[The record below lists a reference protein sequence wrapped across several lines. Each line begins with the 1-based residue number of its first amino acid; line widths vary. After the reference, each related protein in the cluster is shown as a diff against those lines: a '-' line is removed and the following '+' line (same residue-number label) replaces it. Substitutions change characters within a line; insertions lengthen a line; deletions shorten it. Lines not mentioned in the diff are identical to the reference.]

1 MNESSII
8 DRNNRTAN
16 NIRHNKNYS
25 PKKMNIRLLNDIEK
39 TQKVRREIKNRK
51 TSEVTPRYTFN
62 IRDDKQ
68 IKFGRNSYKLS
79 SLLEAQ
85 MN

>member
-1 MNESSII
+1 
-8 DRNNRTAN
+8 
-16 NIRHNKNYS
+16 
-25 PKKMNIRLLNDIEK
+25 MNIRLLNDIEK